1 MYKDPVRM
9 EIANKIIPDKG
20 KKHFYSFND
29 GVERIRQVDLVY
41 NNLEKSL
48 NDERLDI

>member
-1 MYKDPVRM
+1 MYKDTVRM

-29 GVERIRQVDLVY
+29 GVERIRQVPSLVQST
-41 NNLEKSL
+41 LLIPL
-48 NDERLDI
+48 NFMT